1 MIEVQLYMTFVL
13 AVVGL
18 MLLPGPNVAL
28 IVANSVPHGVR
39 YGILTVAGT
48 SSAMVVQLAVT
59 AFGLTGLLSAL
70 GEGFELIRWAG
81 VAYLV
86 YLGVMQWCAPPA
98 NLRQTPPTAGLPRAV
113 YARGLLVCLTNPGVL
128 LFYGAFFPQF
138 ITSTTHFAAQMLLLS
153 VTFVC
158 IAVTVDFGWAV
169 AAGWARRFLA
179 TRMRLTN
186 RISGGLLITAGI
198 GLAVARNK

>member
-1 MIEVQLYMTFVL
+1 MIDIQLYITFVL
-13 AVVGL
+13 AVAGL

-28 IVANSVPHGVR
+28 IVANSVSYGAR

-48 SSAMVVQLAVT
+48 SSAMAIQLAVT

-81 VAYLV
+81 VVYLI
-86 YLGVMQWCAPPA
+86 YLGVMQWRTPSV
-98 NLRQTPPTAGLPRAV
+98 NLPEVQPTSGLRRAV
-113 YARGLLVCLTNPGVL
+113 YARALLVCLTNPSVL

-138 ITSTTHFAAQMLLLS
+138 ITSTSHFVAQMLLLS
-153 VTFVC
+153 TTFVGV
-158 IAVTVDFGWAV
+158 AVIVDIGWAIT
-169 AAGWARRFLA
+169 AGWARRFLA
-179 TRMRLTN
+179 TRMLLTN
-186 RISGGLLITAGI
+186 RISGGLLITAGL

>member
-1 MIEVQLYMTFVL
+1 MIDAQLYITFVL
-13 AVVGL
+13 AVAGL

-28 IVANSVPHGVR
+28 IVANSVSHGVR

-48 SSAMVVQLAVT
+48 SSAMVIQLAVT

-81 VAYLV
+81 VIYLV
-86 YLGVMQWCAPPA
+86 YLGVMQWRAPPA
-98 NLRQTPPTAGLPRAV
+98 DLSEARPTQGLRRAV
-113 YARGLLVCLTNPGVL
+113 YARALLVCLTNPSVL

-138 ITSTTHFAAQMLLLS
+138 ITSTSHFAAQMLLLS

-158 IAVTVDFGWAV
+158 VAMAVDIGWAV
-169 AAGWARRFLA
+169 AAGGARRFLA

-198 GLAVARNK
+198 RLAVARNK